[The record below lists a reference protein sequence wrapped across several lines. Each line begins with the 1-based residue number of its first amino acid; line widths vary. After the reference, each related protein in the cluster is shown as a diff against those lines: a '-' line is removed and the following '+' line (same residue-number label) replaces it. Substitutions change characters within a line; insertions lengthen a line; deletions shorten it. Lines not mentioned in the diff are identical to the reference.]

1 MPINYTVTPTTGT
14 YAPTGNSITLTLTP
28 SSGGY
33 SLAVTSGTFTLTGQ
47 TVVLAVKM
55 PAAVGTFTLTG
66 VAARFNIKRVA
77 DVGTFTLTGRAVV
90 LAVKMPA
97 EVGTFTL
104 TGINTKFNLKRVAD
118 TASFTLT
125 GIAATLR
132 LGKTIAASL
141 GTFTSTGVAATLTV
155 GYTRTVVC
163 PFIKFNAF
171 IEAVMEQKHNLQSD
185 QLRVALTNTAPNSTA
200 AVLADIAQITY
211 TNLSTRNVTV
221 TSSSQVA
228 GTYKLVLDSLSLY
241 ATGPVAP
248 FRYVV
253 LYNATAVAGDLIGY
267 YDYTRSVT
275 LANGQ
280 IFFISFAGG
289 SGVLLSN

>member
-1 MPINYTVTPTTGT
+1 MPINYTVTPTTGA

-28 SSGGY
+28 SAGGY
-33 SLAVTSGTFTLTGQ
+33 SLTASSGTFTLTGQ
-47 TVVLAVKM
+47 AAILAVKM

-77 DVGTFTLTGRAVV
+77 VVGTFTLTGQTVI

-97 EVGTFTL
+97 AVGTFAL
-104 TGINTKFNLKRVAD
+104 TGTDTKFNLKRIAD

-132 LGKTIAASL
+132 LGKTIAAGA
-141 GTFTSTGVAATLTV
+141 GTFTSTGIAATLTV

-163 PFIKFNAF
+163 PFVKFNAF

-185 QLRVALTNTAPNSTA
+185 QLRVALTDTAPSSTA
-200 AVLADIAQITY
+200 AILADIAQITY

-228 GTYKLVLDSLSLY
+228 GAYKLVLDSLSLY

-253 LYNATAVAGDLIGY
+253 LHNATAVAGDLIGY

>member
-1 MPINYTVTPTTGT
+1 MPINYTVTPTTGA

-28 SSGGY
+28 SAGGY
-33 SLAVTSGTFTLTGQ
+33 SLAASSGTFTLTGQAAVLAVKMPAAVGTFTLTGQ
-47 TVVLAVKM
+47 TVILAVKM

-66 VAARFNIKRVA
+66 VAA
-77 DVGTFTLTGRAVV
+77 
-90 LAVKMPA
+90 
-97 EVGTFTL
+97 
-104 TGINTKFNLKRVAD
+104 KFNLKRVAD

-132 LGKTIAASL
+132 LGKTIAAGA
-141 GTFTSTGVAATLTV
+141 GTFTSTGIAATLTV

-163 PFIKFNAF
+163 PFVKFNAF

-185 QLRVALTNTAPNSTA
+185 QLRVALTDTAPSSTA

-228 GTYKLVLDSLSLY
+228 GAYKLVLDSLSLY

-253 LYNATAVAGDLIGY
+253 LHNATAVAGDLIGY

>member
-1 MPINYTVTPTTGT
+1 
-14 YAPTGNSITLTLTP
+14 
-28 SSGGY
+28 
-33 SLAVTSGTFTLTGQ
+33 
-47 TVVLAVKM
+47 
-55 PAAVGTFTLTG
+55 
-66 VAARFNIKRVA
+66 
-77 DVGTFTLTGRAVV
+77 
-90 LAVKMPA
+90 
-97 EVGTFTL
+97 L

-185 QLRVALTNTAPNSTA
+185 QLRVALTDTAPSSTA

-253 LYNATAVAGDLIGY
+253 LHNATAVAGDLIGY

>member
-1 MPINYTVTPTTGT
+1 
-14 YAPTGNSITLTLTP
+14 
-28 SSGGY
+28 
-33 SLAVTSGTFTLTGQ
+33 
-47 TVVLAVKM
+47 
-55 PAAVGTFTLTG
+55 
-66 VAARFNIKRVA
+66 
-77 DVGTFTLTGRAVV
+77 
-90 LAVKMPA
+90 
-97 EVGTFTL
+97 
-104 TGINTKFNLKRVAD
+104 
-118 TASFTLT
+118 
-125 GIAATLR
+125 
-132 LGKTIAASL
+132 
-141 GTFTSTGVAATLTV
+141 
-155 GYTRTVVC
+155 
-163 PFIKFNAF
+163 
-171 IEAVMEQKHNLQSD
+171 MEQKHNLQSD

-253 LYNATAVAGDLIGY
+253 LHNATAVAGDLIGY

>member
-1 MPINYTVTPTTGT
+1 MPINYTVTPTAGA

-33 SLAVTSGTFTLTGQ
+33 SLAASSGTFTLTGQ
-47 TVVLAVKM
+47 AAVLAVKM

-66 VAARFNIKRVA
+66 T
-77 DVGTFTLTGRAVV
+77 D
-90 LAVKMPA
+90 
-97 EVGTFTL
+97 
-104 TGINTKFNLKRVAD
+104 TKFNLKRVAD
-118 TASFTLT
+118 TASFTLS

-132 LGKTIAASL
+132 LGKSIAAGA
-141 GTFTSTGVAATLTV
+141 GTFTSTGIDAILTI
-155 GYTRTVVC
+155 GISRTVVC

-171 IEAVMEQKHNLQSD
+171 IEAVMEQKHNLASD
-185 QLRVALTNTAPNSTA
+185 QLRVALTNTAPTYTA
-200 AVLADIAQITY
+200 AVLADIAQIPY
-211 TNLSTRNVTV
+211 TNLSARNVTV
-221 TSSSQVA
+221 MSSSQTI
-228 GTYKLVLDSLSLY
+228 GTYKLVLGSLSLY

-253 LYNATAVAGDLIGY
+253 LHNATAVAGDLIGY

>member
-33 SLAVTSGTFTLTGQ
+33 SLAVTSGTFTLTG
-47 TVVLAVKM
+47 
-55 PAAVGTFTLTG
+55 
-66 VAARFNIKRVA
+66 
-77 DVGTFTLTGRAVV
+77 RAVV

-104 TGINTKFNLKRVAD
+104 TGITTKFNLKRVAD

-132 LGKTIAASL
+132 LGKTIAANL
-141 GTFTSTGVAATLTV
+141 GTFTSTGVAATLTF

-185 QLRVALTNTAPNSTA
+185 QLRVALTDTAPNSTA

-253 LYNATAVAGDLIGY
+253 LHNATAVAGDLIGY

>member
-1 MPINYTVTPTTGT
+1 MPINYTVTPTAGA

-47 TVVLAVKM
+47 AAILAVKM

-66 VAARFNIKRVA
+66 T
-77 DVGTFTLTGRAVV
+77 D
-90 LAVKMPA
+90 
-97 EVGTFTL
+97 
-104 TGINTKFNLKRVAD
+104 TKFNLKRVAD
-118 TASFTLT
+118 TASFTLS

-132 LGKTIAASL
+132 VGKTIAAGA
-141 GTFTSTGVAATLTV
+141 GTFTSTGIAATLTV

-163 PFIKFNAF
+163 PFVKFNAF

-185 QLRVALTNTAPNSTA
+185 QLRVALTDTAPSSTA

-253 LYNATAVAGDLIGY
+253 LHNATAVAGDLIGY

>member
-1 MPINYTVTPTTGT
+1 MPINYTVTPTTGA

-28 SSGGY
+28 SAGGY
-33 SLAVTSGTFTLTGQ
+33 SLAASSGTFTLTGQ
-47 TVVLAVKM
+47 AAVLAVKM

-66 VAARFNIKRVA
+66 QTVI
-77 DVGTFTLTGRAVV
+77 

-97 EVGTFTL
+97 AVETFTL
-104 TGINTKFNLKRVAD
+104 TGTDTKFNLKRVAD
-118 TASFTLT
+118 TASFTLS

-132 LGKTIAASL
+132 VGKTIAAGA
-141 GTFTSTGVAATLTV
+141 GTFTSTGIAATLTV

-163 PFIKFNAF
+163 PFVKFNAF

-185 QLRVALTNTAPNSTA
+185 QLRVALTDTAPSSTA

-221 TSSSQVA
+221 TSSSQTT

-253 LYNATAVAGDLIGY
+253 LHNATAVAGDLIGY

>member
-1 MPINYTVTPTTGT
+1 
-14 YAPTGNSITLTLTP
+14 
-28 SSGGY
+28 
-33 SLAVTSGTFTLTGQ
+33 
-47 TVVLAVKM
+47 
-55 PAAVGTFTLTG
+55 
-66 VAARFNIKRVA
+66 
-77 DVGTFTLTGRAVV
+77 
-90 LAVKMPA
+90 
-97 EVGTFTL
+97 
-104 TGINTKFNLKRVAD
+104 
-118 TASFTLT
+118 
-125 GIAATLR
+125 
-132 LGKTIAASL
+132 
-141 GTFTSTGVAATLTV
+141 
-155 GYTRTVVC
+155 
-163 PFIKFNAF
+163 
-171 IEAVMEQKHNLQSD
+171 MEQKHNLQSD
-185 QLRVALTNTAPNSTA
+185 QLRVALTNTVPSSTA

-253 LYNATAVAGDLIGY
+253 LHNATAVAGDLIGY